1 MNCVPAFGLDNP
13 RLYMAPLHLSV
24 YMPRGYQRTATT
36 VYLMNYHFV
45 WSPRYKRKLLMG
57 KIAQRLGQLIYE
69 KAKQL
74 ECRVIQLRI
83 MSDHVHLFIESNP
96 KLSPNRVIGEIK
108 GYTSRVLRREFPELL
123 KMPTLWTGSY
133 FVSTAGN
140 VSSKVIEQYIE
151 AQKRT

>member
-1 MNCVPAFGLDNP
+1 
-13 RLYMAPLHLSV
+13 
-24 YMPRGYQRTATT
+24 
-36 VYLMNYHFV
+36 MNYHFV
-45 WSPRYKRKLLMG
+45 WSPRYRRKLLVR

-74 ECRVIQLRI
+74 ECRVIRLRI

-123 KMPTLWTGSY
+123 KMPTLWTRSY

-140 VSSKVIEQYIE
+140 AGSKIIKQYID

>member
-1 MNCVPAFGLDNP
+1 MV
-13 RLYMAPLHLSV
+13 PLHLRV

-45 WSPRYKRKLLMG
+45 WSPRYRRKLLVR

-74 ECRVIQLRI
+74 ECRVIRLRI

-123 KMPTLWTGSY
+123 KMPTLWTRSY